1 MDTMKTQ
8 PPQGGGS
15 VQFTHNQIQ
24 TSQYIFK
31 TMKQKLERGRWK
43 YELKNKGGYIL
54 YLSIFS
60 VDYSIDQ

>member
-1 MDTMKTQ
+1 
-8 PPQGGGS
+8 
-15 VQFTHNQIQ
+15 
-24 TSQYIFK
+24 
-31 TMKQKLERGRWK
+31 MKQKLERGRWK